1 MKSFKEYIMGFS
13 LGSYSHL
20 APMASLGD
28 YPPKG
33 KQHRTRRAVGLTA
46 NYRGGKGVGTYKP
59 MGSLNN
65 EKNPRIPRKP
75 GQKAGSKKH
84 SDLYT
89 DENPKGTIH
98 GLGFTDGE
106 TARKSVS
113 KIKGSGKTHAHKMQA
128 AIAMSQRAKVASE
141 RAKDPEKKKKLGQAH
156 KVYQTYIDTN
166 KKSKD

>member
-1 MKSFKEYIMGFS
+1 
-13 LGSYSHL
+13 
-20 APMASLGD
+20 MASLGD

-59 MGSLNN
+59 WVVLNN
-65 EKNPRIPRKP
+65 DTKILECREK

-106 TARKSVS
+106 TA
-113 KIKGSGKTHAHKMQA
+113 
-128 AIAMSQRAKVASE
+128 
-141 RAKDPEKKKKLGQAH
+141 
-156 KVYQTYIDTN
+156 
-166 KKSKD
+166 